1 MTETLKHF
9 GILGMKWGVRRVN
22 PSGDRVA
29 VDALRKKNKKELSN
43 AELEK
48 AIKRLRLEKEYES
61 LNKKTLSDGQK
72 IWKDAFS
79 EIAKQQAKEFI
90 TGVGAK
96 IVKDA
101 FTTILTGV
109 AGSGANRSSS
119 SGPSDFVDSYF
130 VNKK

>member
-96 IVKDA
+96 
-101 FTTILTGV
+101 
-109 AGSGANRSSS
+109 NRKRCVYHNTYWCCWFRS
-119 SGPSDFVDSYF
+119 
-130 VNKK
+130 K